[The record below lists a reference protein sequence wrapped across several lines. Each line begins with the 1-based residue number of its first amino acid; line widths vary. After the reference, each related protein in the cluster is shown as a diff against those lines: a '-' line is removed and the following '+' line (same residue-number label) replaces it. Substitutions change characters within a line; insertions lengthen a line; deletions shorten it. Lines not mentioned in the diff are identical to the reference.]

1 MWLLLRRRRWRT
13 ASRPAEIT
21 SQPSGEEVVERH
33 EIAPG
38 GGSLSGTERQVAWE
52 VAAVEPV
59 QDFSARERALDG
71 ALRIHVG
78 PRISG
83 GTRRDAIAHVL
94 LLLQLQ
100 LLDLSGADSTRGE
113 VVVLGHLQSCKQARP
128 PTCGSRGGRRRS
140 CASTSSVG
148 QLCTHRRM
156 LLTTS

>member
-1 MWLLLRRRRWRT
+1 M
-13 ASRPAEIT
+13 
-21 SQPSGEEVVERH
+21 ERQ

-94 LLLQLQ
+94 LLLQL
-100 LLDLSGADSTRGE
+100 LDLSGADSTRGE
-113 VVVLGHLQSCKQARP
+113 VVVLGHLQSCE
-128 PTCGSRGGRRRS
+128 
-140 CASTSSVG
+140 
-148 QLCTHRRM
+148 
-156 LLTTS
+156 